1 MNFIERSNLP
11 VASKVPEIVKT
22 LEKNGCAVLSAA
34 PGAGKTTLVPPALLF
49 APFTAGKRIY
59 LLEPRRVAARAA
71 AQRIAAL
78 LGEKCGE
85 SCGYIVR
92 GESCISERTRL
103 FVVTEGVML
112 RKIQEDPLL
121 EEVSTIIF
129 DEFHERNCDGDLC
142 LTFVWDVRKNLNPE
156 LNILVMSAT
165 LAAEKIQHFLDNAPL
180 IEASG
185 RQFPV
190 EVLHSEISADLFDP
204 VPAVVKGVCRL
215 YREYAGDMLVFLPGM
230 REIDTAAEILLNV
243 LPAEALILKLHGALE
258 SREQDKA
265 LAPTPENCRKIVL
278 ATNVAESSITIDG
291 VTCVVDCGLEKHLR
305 YDAASELPFLETVR
319 ISLASAV
326 QRSGRAGRTAPG
338 VALRLW
344 NAFDER
350 SMKEQSVPEILE
362 AELTSL
368 RLEVAAW
375 GARPAALQWLDAPPD
390 AAVKKAELLLAEL
403 GALDKDNVL
412 TPLGRLLVRLPVHP
426 RLGMM
431 LLKAQKL
438 SLAPLAAEIAAILEE
453 RDRFNGTDLTER
465 IFFMRKNPGKFHR
478 QIQNRNQFLH
488 LLGEK
493 YREVPLEHTGVLVG
507 FAYPDWIG
515 RHREKFGRNYLLAG
529 GRGAQL
535 PLEDEMIKHEFLAVA
550 RLEGSTRSDA
560 AIRLAAPVSRE
571 ELEEYFPER
580 FSEKYR
586 VEFDMEKERALARK
600 EFCFGNIVLSSA
612 PAEPPPGSLEKALVQ
627 AAVDRKIP
635 LPPVEAK
642 SAVYL
647 LKRLCF
653 ASLQDPEKYP
663 GWNMENFS
671 TRLLEELPE
680 LISGV
685 KTFRELKNLDW
696 YSLLRTMAT
705 WEVFSEL
712 ERDYP
717 ESFVS
722 PAGSSHK
729 IDYEQEQPTL
739 SAKIQEFYGVKKHPS
754 VGRKNFPLRV
764 ELLSPA
770 GRPVQITTDLPGF
783 WSGNWPLVQKEM
795 KSCYPKHF
803 WPDTPATENPRF
815 LKRKP

>member
-22 LEKNGCAVLSAA
+22 LDEAGCLVLSAA
-34 PGAGKTTLVPPALLF
+34 PGAGKTTLVPPALLC

-92 GESCISERTRL
+92 GESCISAETRL

-129 DEFHERNCDGDLC
+129 DEFHERNCDGDLS

-165 LAAEKIQHFLDNAPL
+165 LAAEKIQRFLDNAPL

-190 EVLHSEISADLFDP
+190 EILYSETSADIFDP
-204 VPAVVKGVCRL
+204 VPAAVKGVCRL

-230 REIDTAAEILLNV
+230 REIEAA
-243 LPAEALILKLHGALE
+243 AEALQNILPDAAYILKLHGSLE
-258 SREQDKA
+258 SKEQDKA
-265 LAPTPENCRKIVL
+265 LAPTPENRRKIVL

-319 ISLASAV
+319 ISQASAI

-344 NAFDER
+344 TAFDER
-350 SMKEQSVPEILE
+350 SMKAQSIPEILD

-368 RLEVAAW
+368 RLELAAW
-375 GARPAALQWLDAPPD
+375 GAAPEALQWLDAPPD
-390 AAVKKAELLLAEL
+390 AAIKKAEMLLAEL
-403 GALDKDNVL
+403 GALDNDKAL
-412 TPLGRLLVRLPVHP
+412 TALGRQLVKLPVHP

-431 LLKAQKL
+431 LLRAKELK
-438 SLAPLAAEIAAILEE
+438 LAPLAAEIAAVLEE
-453 RDRFNGTDLTER
+453 RDRFNHADLSER
-465 IFFMRKNPGKFHR
+465 ISAMRRTPGRFFR
-478 QIQNRNQFLH
+478 QIQNRDQFLH
-488 LLGEK
+488 LLHEK
-493 YREVPLEHTGVLVG
+493 YQECSTELAGVLVG

-515 RHREKFGRNYLLAG
+515 KSREKFGRSYLLAG

-535 PLEDEMIKHEFLAVA
+535 PLDDEMVKHEFLAVA

-580 FSEKYR
+580 FAERYR

-600 EFCFGNIVLSSA
+600 ELCFGNIVLSSA

-653 ASLQDPEKYP
+653 ASQQEPEKYP
-663 GWNMENFS
+663 AWDMENFS

-795 KSCYPKHF
+795 KSRYPKHF
-803 WPDTPATENPRF
+803 WPDTPATEDPRF
-815 LKRKP
+815 LKRK